1 MKQLV
6 LIVASDIYLN
16 ARASCSYLWTDFAKI
31 WHEWSSHQWELTE
44 TVRLMITHIFRR
56 PGPTPPQDP
65 LSPNLYFSNVWPI
78 LIGFGING
86 PHIKG
91 KRLIQLN

>member
-31 WHEWSSHQWELTE
+31 WHKWSLHKWEMTDIVEFSKFTPLRYLIATVLT
-44 TVRLMITHIFRR
+44 
-56 PGPTPPQDP
+56 
-65 LSPNLYFSNVWPI
+65 
-78 LIGFGING
+78 
-86 PHIKG
+86 
-91 KRLIQLN
+91 